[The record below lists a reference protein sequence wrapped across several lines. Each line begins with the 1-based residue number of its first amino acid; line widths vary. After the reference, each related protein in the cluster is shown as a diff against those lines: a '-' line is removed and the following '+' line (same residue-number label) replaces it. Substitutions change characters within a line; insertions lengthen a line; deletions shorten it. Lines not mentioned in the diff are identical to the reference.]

1 MSEQLASVMSGIQTD
16 YNKKTGGA
24 NILDNQQGVILAINQ
39 LLGNI
44 GKQRSQQNY
53 MAGPFPPDV
62 NGDKVTEVVAG
73 TKGHQITPN
82 VAGPQAQE
90 AARNLI
96 QMSEMQNQLDGTDK
110 IQFLTQELKRLGLMK

>member
-1 MSEQLASVMSGIQTD
+1 MSDQLHGMMAEMQAD
-16 YNKKTGGA
+16 FNKKSGGA
-24 NILDNQQGVILAINQ
+24 NIIDNKAAVVLAVNQ

-82 VAGPQAQE
+82 VAGPKAQE
-90 AARNLI
+90 AARLI
-96 QMSEMQNQLDGTDK
+96 TGMADIQNQIDGTDK
-110 IQFLTQELKRLGLMK
+110 IAFITSELKRLGMLK